1 MLSKTPKNTPKNTY
15 LTVIKNTQL
24 ISIDLIVKNKENKYL
39 LGLRNNKPAKNFW
52 FVPGG
57 RIRKLE
63 DFADA
68 IKRISLDEIGVE
80 LNNGKSLGVYRHLYK
95 DNFDNNDFETEYI
108 VFPYLFTVNDIEIKT
123 DNQHSIV
130 KWYSEK
136 EILNDPFIHIN
147 VKKYFYDTSDNK
159 IL

>member
-1 MLSKTPKNTPKNTY
+1 MLSKTPKNTY

-95 DNFDNNDFETEYI
+95 IILTITILKLNISYFLI
-108 VFPYLFTVNDIEIKT
+108 YLLLMMLKLKQTIN
-123 DNQHSIV
+123 
-130 KWYSEK
+130 
-136 EILNDPFIHIN
+136 ILLLNGTP
-147 VKKYFYDTSDNK
+147 KKKF
-159 IL
+159 